1 MGFFKKNW
9 FTITIKITIT
19 SFKFT
24 TIPNSNCNIDYVM
37 GMAKLSIIHLWL
49 KMSNQTDKIKSKLQS
64 TKMPEYIFPDIN
76 SKSVQIMDFSSP
88 NGNTIRF

>member
-1 MGFFKKNW
+1 
-9 FTITIKITIT
+9 
-19 SFKFT
+19 
-24 TIPNSNCNIDYVM
+24 
-37 GMAKLSIIHLWL
+37 
-49 KMSNQTDKIKSKLQS
+49 MSNQTDKIKSKLQS